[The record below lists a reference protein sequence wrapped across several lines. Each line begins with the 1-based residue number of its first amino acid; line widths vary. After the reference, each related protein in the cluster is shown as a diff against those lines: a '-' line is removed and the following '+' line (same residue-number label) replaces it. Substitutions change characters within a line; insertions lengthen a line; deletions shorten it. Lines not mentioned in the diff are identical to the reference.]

1 MSVFISA
8 PRIPW
13 ASSSSNP
20 NWSLQEDKDKYIRG
34 RNLGYIAASDP
45 LHSIPPPPH
54 LRNFYIQY
62 QQNQNKKKKIGEK
75 MQNLKNNLN
84 LNLI

>member
-45 LHSIPPPPH
+45 LHH
-54 LRNFYIQY
+54 LLPTSGIFIYIQY
-62 QQNQNKKKKIGEK
+62 QQNQNKKKHAELEK
-75 MQNLKNNLN
+75 QPKLKLN
-84 LNLI
+84 LT

>member
-45 LHSIPPPPH
+45 LHHLLPH

-62 QQNQNKKKKIGEK
+62 QQNQNKKKHAELEK
-75 MQNLKNNLN
+75 QPKLKLN
-84 LNLI
+84 LT

>member
-8 PRIPW
+8 PHIPW

-45 LHSIPPPPH
+45 LYH
-54 LRNFYIQY
+54 LLPTSGIFIYVQY
-62 QQNQNKKKKIGEK
+62 QKIKIRRKKLGKNAELKK
-75 MQNLKNNLN
+75 QP
-84 LNLI
+84 